1 MVTDERI
8 SMERKVGKSKV
19 VVVFVVCLLWYCRF
33 ADVNAGSQGP
43 SPRGLRS
50 RVIILGV
57 VGGWT
62 PSKGG
67 ANKIRI
73 VTQKRKLSKILLVH

>member
-1 MVTDERI
+1 MRGYQWKERLE
-8 SMERKVGKSKV
+8 SQKSSLS
-19 VVVFVVCLLWYCRF
+19 LLWYCRF

-73 VTQKRKLSKILLVH
+73 VTQKRKLPKTLLHYVVQ